1 MDEKTEELR
10 EIFIDATGS
19 ESVTES
25 QMESPG
31 SLTDGDEDTLLERLS
46 ELVDTMR
53 ERYEFDSSLTGEELV
68 DVVRCYFDGADDE
81 SIAEHLDVE
90 TEEVFRAR
98 MDLHLVREEDREAPF
113 DLEALKRLHVEG
125 TPMADRA
132 DELGAD
138 VGAVRHYSAV
148 VEAELESTRANNR
161 FRDEF
166 RELLTDADIEGPLA
180 QDAHEDG
187 LKEATEDIETDVSF

>member
-19 ESVTES
+19 ESVTET

-31 SLTDGDEDTLLERLS
+31 SLTDGDEGAVLERVS
-46 ELVDTMR
+46 ELVETMR
-53 ERYEFDSSLTGEELV
+53 ERYEFDSTLSDAELV
-68 DVVRCYFDGADDE
+68 DVVRCHFDGADDE
-81 SIAEHLDVE
+81 AIADHLGTE
-90 TEEVFRAR
+90 TRDVFRAR
-98 MDLHLVREEDREAPF
+98 MDLHLVTDGDRDAPF
-113 DLEALKRLHVEG
+113 ELETLKRLHADDA
-125 TPMADRA
+125 TMAERIEALDA
-132 DELGAD
+132 DENT
-138 VGAVRHYSAV
+138 VRRYTAV
-148 VEAELESTRANNR
+148 VDADMESTRANDR

-166 RELLTDADIEGPLA
+166 RELLTDADLEGPLA